1 MGNRSVL
8 FGNNATA
15 GSVNIIT
22 DQSIKK
28 GDVINTS
35 FSVGSLGKFASYASA
50 NKKKSN
56 L

>member
-1 MGNRSVL
+1 MSLVDLSIIPIDSIQRIEIIMGNSSVL

-22 DQSIKK
+22 D
-28 GDVINTS
+28 INS
-35 FSVGSLGKFASYASA
+35 
-50 NKKKSN
+50 NKKT